1 MTTKQRLEELFG
13 EIHES
18 EWIAAAIHNQEN
30 QQWLNYSQ
38 EIVISVLERLD
49 QINLTRIEFAK
60 RMDVSPQLVDKWV
73 SGKEK
78 LTLEIIAEIESVL
91 GIRLG

>member
-18 EWIAAAIHNQEN
+18 KWIAAAIQQRDNQH
-30 QQWLNYSQ
+30 WLNCSR
-38 EIVISVLERLD
+38 EIAISILERLD
-49 QINLTRIEFAK
+49 KLNLTRIEFAE
-60 RMDVSPQLVDKWV
+60 RMTVSPQLVEKWV

-78 LTLEIIAEIESVL
+78 LTFETIAEIESVL